1 MTQIFLVIAYGGQYE
16 DAWERVLR
24 ACYSEEAAQTA
35 IDNLVK
41 YLDEI
46 RGTELPESLEGCDF
60 DFNDDDDI
68 CRHHIAL
75 NEFKDQ
81 VLIDMG
87 VPEVDREWLLE
98 NWEHSYPFY
107 RIQEV
112 VLQ

>member
-24 ACYSEEAAQTA
+24 ACYSEESAQTT

-46 RGTELPESLEGCDF
+46 RGTEFPESLEEWNF
-60 DFNDDDDI
+60 DFEDDDDV
-68 CRHHIAL
+68 CRHDIAL

-81 VLIDMG
+81 VLIDMD
-87 VPEVDREWLLE
+87 VPEIDREWLLE
-98 NWEHSYPFY
+98 N
-107 RIQEV
+107 
-112 VLQ
+112 

>member
-24 ACYSEEAAQTA
+24 ACYSEEAAQTV

-46 RGTELPESLEGCDF
+46 RGTELPESLKKCNF
-60 DFNDDDDI
+60 DFIDDI
-68 CRHHIAL
+68 CRHHNAV
-75 NEFKDQ
+75 NEFRGQ
-81 VLIDMG
+81 VLIDMD
-87 VPEVDREWLLE
+87 VPEIDREWLLE
-98 NWEHSYPFY
+98 NWDHSYPFY